1 LGAGRAEFEA
11 KFLIFCPLG
20 MGALV
25 DYTVR
30 KRALIAAAG
39 LIVGMA
45 DSMRHSCLFQARPRS
60 LPAVLAR
67 CSENRP
73 EKLIG

>member
-1 LGAGRAEFEA
+1 LGAGRAEFET

-20 MGALV
+20 MGVLV
-25 DYTVR
+25 DYTVW

-39 LIVGMA
+39 LIVDRA
-45 DSMRHSCLFQARPRS
+45 DSMRHFCFFQMRSRS
-60 LPAVLAR
+60 LPAVLAC